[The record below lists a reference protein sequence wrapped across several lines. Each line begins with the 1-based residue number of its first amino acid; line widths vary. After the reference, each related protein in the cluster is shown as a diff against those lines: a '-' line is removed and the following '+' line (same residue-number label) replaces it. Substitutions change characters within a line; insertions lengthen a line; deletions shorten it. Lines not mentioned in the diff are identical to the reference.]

1 MIERPQ
7 DSEFPS
13 YFLRYIGLYP
23 PDVDILDR
31 LEKQKTV
38 SLDLFSRIGEKEG
51 LYRYGPAKWSV
62 KEVLGHVTDT
72 ERIFSYRAL
81 AVARQERKTLPG
93 FEQDEYVAAAHF
105 DDVPLEVL
113 AGEYRT
119 VRDHTLALLRGF
131 TADVLLNTGNISD
144 YRMTVRAIPF
154 IIGGH
159 ELHHHKILVAQY
171 HVGGSL

>member
-13 YFLRYIGLYP
+13 YFLRYIGIYP
-23 PDVDILDR
+23 RDVDIIDR
-31 LEKQKTV
+31 LEKQKTAT
-38 SLDLFSRIGEKEG
+38 LDLFSRIDEKKG
-51 LYRYGPAKWSV
+51 LYRYGPGKWSV

-72 ERIFSYRAL
+72 ERIFSYR
-81 AVARQERKTLPG
+81 KTLPG
-93 FEQDEYVAAAHF
+93 FEQDEYVAAACF

-119 VRDHTLALLRGF
+119 VRDHTLALFRGL
-131 TADVLLNTGNISD
+131 TEEALANTGNISD

-159 ELHHHKILVAQY
+159 ELHHCKILKEQY
-171 HVGGSL
+171 KVR

>member
-23 PDVDILDR
+23 RDVDIIDL
-31 LEKQKTV
+31 LEEQQIAT
-38 SLDLFSRIGEKEG
+38 LDLFSRIGEEKS
-51 LYRYGPAKWSV
+51 LYRYRPEKWSV

-81 AVARQERKTLPG
+81 AIARRDRKMLPG
-93 FEQDEYVAAAHF
+93 FEQDEYVEAARF
-105 DDVPLEVL
+105 DAVPLEVL

-119 VRDHTLALLRGF
+119 VRDHTLALFRGF
-131 TADVLLNTGNISD
+131 TSEALANTGNVND
-144 YRMTVRAIPF
+144 YRLTVRAVPF

-159 ELHHHKILVAQY
+159 ELHHRKILVEQY
-171 HVGGSL
+171 QVVGLL